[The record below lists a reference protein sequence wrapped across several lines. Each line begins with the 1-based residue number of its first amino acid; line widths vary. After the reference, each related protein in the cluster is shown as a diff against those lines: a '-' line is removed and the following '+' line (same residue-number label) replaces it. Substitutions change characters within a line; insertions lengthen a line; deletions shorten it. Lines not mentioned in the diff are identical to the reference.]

1 MAQHRAFWVILA
13 GAVPTAF
20 RSPRRDDLVPTLV
33 QLQRTQP
40 DVQLKWFDGV
50 RTWESPE
57 QAEAAF
63 LERRRQRRE
72 RGADWRPG
80 GSHQDPRARYQLSR
94 DEKRARFKK
103 RQRRPPA
110 PRPPFD
116 KPGSSR
122 PPARKPANSRPAFGK
137 PPGSRPPRKPTGAR
151 SPHARHPARGPR
163 KPKPPR

>member
-1 MAQHRAFWVILA
+1 MARHQAFWVILA

-33 QLQRTQP
+33 QLRRTQP
-40 DVQLKWFDGV
+40 NVQLRWFDGV
-50 RTWESPE
+50 RTWDSPE

-63 LERRRQRRE
+63 LERRRRNRE
-72 RGADWRPG
+72 RGEGWRPG

-110 PRPPFD
+110 GPQGTPASPRPPRGAA
-116 KPGSSR
+116 PR
-122 PPARKPANSRPAFGK
+122 P
-137 PPGSRPPRKPTGAR
+137 R
-151 SPHARHPARGPR
+151 STYAKRWTRGPR